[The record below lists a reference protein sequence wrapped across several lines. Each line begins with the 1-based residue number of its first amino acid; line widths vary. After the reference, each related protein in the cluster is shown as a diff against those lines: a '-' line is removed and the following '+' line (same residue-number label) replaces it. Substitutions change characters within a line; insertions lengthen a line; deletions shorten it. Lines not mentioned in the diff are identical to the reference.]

1 MNVARAR
8 RTLAL
13 VMAGAGAALAA
24 LPAAAQFNMVPPPQC
39 RTPAATAAS
48 DSAEAYRVEASRHI
62 YECFP
67 GRVYVGL
74 LPPLIFGVVT
84 LEVEIDEKGQV
95 NALSVVRKP
104 AADIVEPWLVALV
117 RRAAPFPVPAHL
129 PGGAVRFVETF
140 FIDRSGLFQAQSL
153 VEGQRGTPAVEVS
166 TPLSATP

>member
-1 MNVARAR
+1 MKAARALR
-8 RTLAL
+8 APALAA
-13 VMAGAGAALAA
+13 AGALAA

-39 RTPAATAAS
+39 RAPATTSAS

-74 LPPLIFGVVT
+74 LPPLIFGIVT
-84 LEVEIDEKGQV
+84 LEVEIDDKGQV
-95 NALSVVRKP
+95 GALNVVRKP

-117 RRAAPFPVPAHL
+117 RRAAPFPLPARL

-153 VEGQRGTPAVEVS
+153 AEGQTGVPAVEVS